1 MHSNKDP
8 IVAVSTAAG
17 RGGIGIVRLSCE
29 GKLAPLFLVK
39 LFGKTDIK
47 PRYAHLLPFKDDRG
61 ELLDTC
67 IVLYFQAPASYTGEA
82 VIEIQA
88 HGGPVLMQMILRACL
103 KKCRD
108 LGLRLAEAGEFT
120 KRAFLNGRMDLAQA
134 EAVSDLIDA
143 VSESA
148 AHAATRS
155 LTGQFSLCIQHLGGQ
170 LNELRAYVEAILDFP
185 EEEIDHLAE
194 GRIFERIAE
203 CIRELED
210 LFSKAQ
216 QGKVLK
222 DGVSVALVGSPN
234 VGKSSLLNALA
245 GDDVA
250 IVTEI
255 AGTTRD
261 RIEHW
266 VTIEG
271 VPIKM
276 IDTAGVRETND
287 VVEAKGI
294 ERTMQALTEA
304 DVVLHLIDASG
315 DIFDDG
321 KVLETVRSVVKAT
334 VPVIT
339 VANKIDKLSS
349 VSTTQFEEN
358 ANKYFI
364 SVRTGQGLEALK
376 KALLAVVNMQNST
389 DGLFMARERHL
400 ACLGEARAHLVAAA
414 DMRSEFCMIELLAE
428 ELRLAG
434 KVLGE
439 ILGETTADDI
449 LGMIFSKFCIGK

>member
-1 MHSNKDP
+1 MHSSKDP

-17 RGGIGIVRLSCE
+17 RGGIGIVRLSFAE
-29 GKLAPLFLVK
+29 SLAPAFFKRLF
-39 LFGKTDIK
+39 DRHEIK
-47 PRYAHLLPFKDDRG
+47 PRYAQLLPFRDTAG
-61 ELLDTC
+61 ELLDRC
-67 IVLYFQAPASYTGEA
+67 IVLYFQAPASYTGES
-82 VIEIQA
+82 VVEIQA
-88 HGGPVLMQMILRACL
+88 HGGPVLMRLILRGCL
-103 KKCRD
+103 EKCRD

-155 LTGQFSLCIQHLGGQ
+155 LSGEFSQRIEHLEGR
-170 LNELRAYVEAILDFP
+170 LNELRAYIEAILDFP
-185 EEEIDHLAE
+185 EEEIDHLAD
-194 GRIFERIAE
+194 GRIFERIKE
-203 CIRELED
+203 CMDELDEI
-210 LFSKAQ
+210 FSRAR

-222 DGVSVALVGSPN
+222 EGVVVALVGSPN

-266 VTIEG
+266 VSIEG

-276 IDTAGVRETND
+276 IDTAGLRETDD

-294 ERTMQALTEA
+294 ERTLRAISEA

-315 DIFDDG
+315 EITDDE
-321 KVLETVRSVVKAT
+321 KVLKTVKNVVKTA
-334 VPVIT
+334 VPVLT
-339 VANKIDKLSS
+339 VANKIDKR
-349 VSTTQFEEN
+349 
-358 ANKYFI
+358 
-364 SVRTGQGLEALK
+364 SVRQKLPNEDAPGVNYVSVLTGAGLDALK
-376 KALLAVVNMQNST
+376 KSLLAVVNMQNST

-400 ACLGEARAHLVAAA
+400 ACLTEARAHLAQAEE
-414 DMRSEFCMIELLAE
+414 MQGEFCMIELLAE
-428 ELRLAG
+428 ELRLSSKA
-434 KVLGE
+434 LGE

-449 LGMIFSKFCIGK
+449 LGLIFSKFCIGK